1 MENTEKEKKTGNIT
15 DSDLHTDTGAFTDP
29 DLHTD
34 TGTFTDP
41 DLHIE
46 PESQKEKHIAAV
58 VLGICALCIVLFV
71 IISVNL
77 ISDKLSSAYRSFNAH
92 FSDRIKNELPEKKP
106 DADKKPLFNAS
117 DKVPAPE
124 ENTPGRDHVL
134 KLDEKN
140 TGASDGTGET
150 IADFCDSD
158 DIDKMLANKND
169 HRINLTV
176 WYQGAFY
183 STDDREVV
191 LPVLDAVQ
199 TVKIG
204 EPTLESF
211 SSGDSLSFSFYDYED
226 QNIISYNFFNDIFS
240 WNKDN
245 GPDYYKVADWGDLK
259 DMQFE
264 FSDGKVTL
272 AGSSD
277 AAEQVSTEASGY
289 DIHENSL
296 INTEYSK
303 KLREDMEKGLIPGK
317 LLFEAV
323 TYGDE
328 KITIDDPALIKEIY
342 DRMSLIDIE
351 YEREPDKPDYY
362 LTFYLQDGTE
372 QKYGFDQFYSYAET
386 DTAEYVLKGGE
397 FLRQLM
403 GGVKK
408 GEVGKEFTHPEAS
421 GKYYNISIGEDEG
434 GYIKDHPKKA
444 RAGEIVFIKTDPEA
458 EFSFSANDDI
468 NESLLYDGIYVFS
481 MPAGDVLLYA
491 RQYEDILDG
500 PGTPGS

>member
-1 MENTEKEKKTGNIT
+1 MENFEEEKKTEDHI
-15 DSDLHTDTGAFTDP
+15 DP
-29 DLHTD
+29 DLRT
-34 TGTFTDP
+34 
-41 DLHIE
+41 E
-46 PESQKEKHIAAV
+46 PEDPKEKHIAAA
-58 VLGICALCIVLFV
+58 VLGICAICIVLFV
-71 IISVNL
+71 LISVNL
-77 ISDKLSSAYRSFNAH
+77 ISNNLASAYRGFHAR
-92 FSDRIKNELPEKKP
+92 FFDRIKNELPEKKP

-124 ENTPGRDHVL
+124 ESTPGRDHVL

-140 TGASDGTGET
+140 HVLKLDEKNTGSSDGTGET

-169 HRINLTV
+169 HRIKLTV
-176 WYQGAFY
+176 WYHGAFY

-191 LPVLDAVQ
+191 LPVLDAIQ
-199 TVKIG
+199 TVRIG
-204 EPTLESF
+204 ETTLESF

-226 QNIISYNFFNDIFS
+226 QNIISYDFFKDIFS

-245 GPDYYKVADWGDLK
+245 GQDYYKVADWGDIK

-264 FSDGKVTL
+264 FSDGRVTL
-272 AGSSD
+272 AGSSSD
-277 AAEQVSTEASGY
+277 ASEHVSSGTAGY
-289 DIHENSL
+289 DIPENSL
-296 INTEYSK
+296 INTDHSK
-303 KLREDMEKGLIPGK
+303 KLREDMEKGIIPGK

-328 KITIDDPALIKEIY
+328 RITIDDPALIKEIY

-351 YEREPDKPDYY
+351 DEREPDEPDYN
-362 LTFYLQDGTE
+362 LTFYLSDGTE
-372 QKYGFDQFYSYAET
+372 LKYGFDQFYSYAET

-403 GGVKK
+403 GAVKK
-408 GEVGKEFTHPEAS
+408 GDIGKEFTHPEAS

-434 GYIKDHPKKA
+434 GYIKDYPKKA
-444 RAGEIVFIKTDPEA
+444 RAGEIVFIKTDSGA
-458 EFSFSANDDI
+458 DFSFSANDNI